1 MRHTD
6 TQREDKDGQ
15 TPPQVKLLLL
25 LKHCSYTICERW
37 KNTPRSS
44 VLLHPLVKKKKI
56 TCQGKLRVNTS
67 RLQFTYLHT

>member
-44 VLLHPLVKKKKI
+44 VLLHPLVKKKS
-56 TCQGKLRVNTS
+56 RVRGNCV
-67 RLQFTYLHT
+67 